1 MGKGPR
7 NYSDLTIKRLYALSD
22 NRCSF
27 PGCTV
32 VFTSPTNNTN
42 FSNICHIEDAEEGG
56 RFNPNMTDKQRASFD
71 NLILLCPNHHIETN
85 DNEKYTVGSLREMK
99 QKHES
104 LSISKGLTRNP
115 SMLKNTIN
123 AISNLS
129 LEDILESKDLNV
141 YSPKLK
147 LKYNSVKINYSLI
160 EDYKVYQGK
169 INTLYDELERQG
181 SIKKEKLLSNVNQ
194 IYAKIKGSYVLDSES
209 PLEIIRLNADNIIDN
224 VFDELYRQL
233 ENSNFFE
240 EDIILGVRLI
250 LVDAFIRCK
259 ILEEPTGND
268 NQ

>member
-22 NRCSF
+22 NRCAF
-27 PGCTV
+27 PGCSV
-32 VFTSPTNNTN
+32 VFTSPNNITN

-56 RFNPNMTDKQRASFD
+56 RFNPNMTDNQRASFE
-71 NLILLCPNHHIETN
+71 NLILLCPIHHIETN
-85 DNEKYTVGSLREMK
+85 DTKKYTVDSLREMK

-104 LSISKGLTRNP
+104 LSISKGLARNP

-129 LEDILESKDLNV
+129 LDAILESENLNV
-141 YSPKLK
+141 YNPKLK
-147 LKYNSVKINYSLI
+147 LNYNSVKTNYSLI
-160 EDYKVYQGK
+160 QDYKIYQGK
-169 INTLYDELERQG
+169 INNLYDELERQG

-194 IYAKIKGSYVLDSES
+194 IYIKIKGQYVLDSDN
-209 PLEIIRLNADNIIDN
+209 PLEIIRLNSDNILND
-224 VFDELYRQL
+224 VSDELFIKL
-233 ENSNFFE
+233 ENSNLFE
-240 EDIILGVRLI
+240 EDILLGIKLI

-268 NQ
+268 N

>member
-22 NRCSF
+22 NRCAF
-27 PGCTV
+27 PGCPV
-32 VFTSPTNNTN
+32 VFTSPTNITN

-56 RFNPNMTDKQRASFD
+56 RFNPNLTDKQRASFE

-85 DNEKYTVGSLREMK
+85 DTEKYTVDSLREMK
-99 QKHES
+99 QRHES

-129 LEDILESKDLNV
+129 LEDIIESEALIV
-141 YSPKLK
+141 YNPKLK
-147 LKYNSVKINYSLI
+147 LNYNSVKTNYSLI
-160 EDYKVYQGK
+160 QDYKVYQGK
-169 INTLYDELERQG
+169 INSLYDELERQG

-194 IYAKIKGSYVLDSES
+194 IYGKIKGGYVLDSEN
-209 PLEIIRLNADNIIDN
+209 PLEIIRLNADNILDD
-224 VFDELYRQL
+224 VFDELYGQL
-233 ENSNFFE
+233 ENSSFFE

-259 ILEEPTGND
+259 ILEGPKGDD
-268 NQ
+268 NK

>member
-1 MGKGPR
+1 MGKGSR

-22 NRCSF
+22 NRCAF
-27 PGCTV
+27 PDCNV
-32 VFTSPTNNTN
+32 IFTNPNNSNN

-56 RFNPNMTDKQRASFD
+56 RFNPNMTDKQRASFE

-85 DNEKYTVGSLREMK
+85 DTEKYTIDSLREMK

-104 LSISKGLTRNP
+104 LNISKGLTRNP

-129 LEDILESKDLNV
+129 LEDISESEELNV
-141 YSPKLK
+141 YNPKRK
-147 LKYNSVKINYSLI
+147 LKYNFVKTNYSLI
-160 EDYKVYQGK
+160 QDYKVYQGK
-169 INTLYDELERQG
+169 INSLYDELERQG

-194 IYAKIKGSYVLDSES
+194 IYNKIKGGYVLDTEN
-209 PLEIIRLNADNIIDN
+209 PLEIIRLNADNILDD
-224 VFDELYRQL
+224 VFNELYSQL

-240 EDIILGVRLI
+240 EDIILGIRLI

-259 ILEEPTGND
+259 ILEEPIEYD
-268 NQ
+268 NK

>member
-1 MGKGPR
+1 MGKGSR

-22 NRCSF
+22 NRCAF
-27 PGCTV
+27 PDCPV
-32 VFTSPTNNTN
+32 VFTSPNNITN

-56 RFNPNMTDKQRASFD
+56 RFNPNMTDIQRASFE

-85 DNEKYTVGSLREMK
+85 DTVKYTVDSLREMK
-99 QKHES
+99 QRHES
-104 LSISKGLTRNP
+104 LSISKGISRNP

-129 LEDILESKDLNV
+129 LEDISESEELNV
-141 YSPKLK
+141 YNPKRK
-147 LKYNSVKINYSLI
+147 LNYNSVKTNYSLI
-160 EDYKVYQGK
+160 QDYKVYQGK
-169 INTLYDELERQG
+169 INSLYDELERQG

-194 IYAKIKGSYVLDSES
+194 IYAKIKGGYVLDSEN
-209 PLEIIRLNADNIIDN
+209 PLEIIRLNADNILED
-224 VFDELYRQL
+224 VFDELYGQL

-259 ILEEPTGND
+259 ILEEPIGND
-268 NQ
+268 NK